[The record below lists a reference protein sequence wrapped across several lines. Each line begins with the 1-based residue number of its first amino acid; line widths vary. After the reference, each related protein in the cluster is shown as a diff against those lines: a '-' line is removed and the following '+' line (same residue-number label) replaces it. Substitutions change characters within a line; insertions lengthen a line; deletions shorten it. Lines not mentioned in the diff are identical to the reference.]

1 MSIRAKIVLI
11 VLPLIIAPLL
21 VTGYVSSLS
30 ARNGITRV
38 ATSLLRFKQEELL
51 SYASSQ
57 WSLLVANNLAG
68 NEEFVRASKDA
79 VQSFARN
86 MIRSATEAILAVDG
100 NGEVVMATEEIELTP
115 EERQSLAELVSRESF
130 GWRQITLGGRE
141 RVAQIAPFEAF
152 GWTIMVTEQREAFY
166 QTINQMNLQ
175 TGIILAIS
183 SALALAL
190 LLVFSFLLTRP
201 LKNVVGAMRE
211 IISTSDLSKRVEVLY
226 RDETGELGHTF
237 NLMTG
242 ELGKANDLV
251 KGYALQAVVAQHKEQ
266 KIRTMFQKYV
276 PKAVIDQFF
285 ASPEEMLKGEDR
297 IVALLFSDIR
307 GFTTIS
313 EQLRPDEVVD
323 SLNAYFSLMVDI
335 IMRHH
340 GMVDKY
346 MGDAIMAIYG
356 APERTR
362 NEALEAVRSAFE
374 MLEELTDF
382 NRLQSEK
389 GRPEFRIGIG
399 INYGVVTVGNI
410 GSEKKMDYTVIGDM
424 VNLGSRLEG
433 LTKEYDQPLI
443 ISESVAKKINEQ
455 NPEQFP
461 CRLIDRVIVKGKT
474 AGIGIYTVRK
484 DLSPEEQHAWGL
496 HEEAARFYF
505 DRKFEDALRLFQKVR
520 EMLPA
525 DRPSSKFIERCKAN
539 IASPPPPDW
548 TGAVAMTVK

>member
-57 WSLLVANNLAG
+57 WSLLASNNLVG
-68 NEEFVRASKDA
+68 NEEFVAASKDA

-86 MIRSATEAILAVDG
+86 MVRSSTEVILAVDAGG
-100 NGEVVMATEEIELTP
+100 NVVMTTGEIELTAD
-115 EERQSLAELVSRESF
+115 EAQDLQTLLAEKAF
-130 GWRQITLGGRE
+130 GWQQLALGGSE
-141 RVAQIAPFEAF
+141 RVVQVAPFEAF
-152 GWTIMVTEQREAFY
+152 GWYILVTEQREAFY
-166 QTINQMNLQ
+166 QTINQMYLQ
-175 TGIILAIS
+175 TGIILSVS
-183 SALALAL
+183 SVLAMAL
-190 LLVFSFLLTRP
+190 LLVFSYLLTQP

-211 IISTSDLSKRVEVLY
+211 IISTSDLSKRVEILY
-226 RDETGELGHTF
+226 KDETGELGHTF
-237 NLMTG
+237 NLMTS
-242 ELGKANDLV
+242 ELDKANDLV

-285 ASPEEMLKGEDR
+285 ASPEQMLKGEDR
-297 IVALLFSDIR
+297 ILALLFSDIR

-313 EQLRPDEVVD
+313 EQLRPDEVVE

-335 IMRHH
+335 IMRNH
-340 GMVDKY
+340 GVVDKY

-362 NEALEAVRSAFE
+362 YEASEAVQSAFE
-374 MLEELTDF
+374 MLEALQDF
-382 NRLQSEK
+382 NKWQSEK
-389 GRPEFRIGIG
+389 GRPGFRIGIG

-424 VNLGSRLEG
+424 VNIGSRLEG
-433 LTKEYDQPLI
+433 LTKVYDQPLV
-443 ISESVAKKINEQ
+443 ISESVAKKIQ
-455 NPEQFP
+455 DQFP
-461 CRLIDRVIVKGKT
+461 CRMIDRVIVKGKT
-474 AGIGIYTVRK
+474 AGIGIYTSRK
-484 DLSPEEQHAWGL
+484 ELNPEDQHAWQL
-496 HEEAARFYF
+496 HEEATRLFYE
-505 DRKFEDALRLFQKVR
+505 RSFEDAARLFQKVQ
-520 EMLPA
+520 ELLPG
-525 DRPSSKFIERCKAN
+525 DRSSAMYLERSKTN

-548 TGAVAMTVK
+548 TGAMSMTAK

>member
-57 WSLLVANNLAG
+57 WSLLVSNNLVG
-68 NEEFVRASKDA
+68 NEEFVEASKDA

-86 MIRSATEAILAVDG
+86 MVRSSTEVILAVDAG
-100 NGEVVMATEEIELTP
+100 GKVVMTTGEMELAADETENL
-115 EERQSLAELVSRESF
+115 QALLAEKAF
-130 GWRQITLGGRE
+130 GWQQLTLGGSE
-141 RVAQIAPFEAF
+141 RVAQVAPFEAF
-152 GWTIMVTEQREAFY
+152 DWFILVTEQREAFY
-166 QTINQMNLQ
+166 QTINQMYLQ
-175 TGIILAIS
+175 TGIILSVS
-183 SALALAL
+183 SALAVVL
-190 LLVFSFLLTRP
+190 LLVFSYLLTQP

-226 RDETGELGHTF
+226 KDETGELGHTF
-237 NLMTG
+237 NLMTS
-242 ELGKANDLV
+242 ELDKFNDLV

-297 IVALLFSDIR
+297 ILALLFSDIR

-313 EQLRPDEVVD
+313 EQLRPDEVVE
-323 SLNAYFSLMVDI
+323 SLNAYFELMVDI
-335 IMRHH
+335 IMRNH
-340 GMVDKY
+340 GVVDKY

-362 NEALEAVRSAFE
+362 YEASEAVQSAFE
-374 MLEELTDF
+374 MLEELQDF
-382 NRLQSEK
+382 NKWQSEK
-389 GRPEFRIGIG
+389 GRPGFRIGIG

-424 VNLGSRLEG
+424 VNIGSRLEG
-433 LTKEYDQPLI
+433 LTKVYDQPLI
-443 ISESVAKKINEQ
+443 ISESVAKKIQ
-455 NPEQFP
+455 EQFP

-474 AGIGIYTVRK
+474 AGIGIYTSRK
-484 DLSPEEQHAWGL
+484 ELSPEDQHAWQL
-496 HEEAARFYF
+496 HEEAARLFYE
-505 DRKFEDALRLFQKVR
+505 RSFEDAARLFQKVQ
-520 EMLPA
+520 ELLPG
-525 DRPSSKFIERCKAN
+525 DRSSAMYLERSRSN
-539 IASPPPPDW
+539 IASPPAPDW
-548 TGAVAMTVK
+548 TGAISMTAK

>member
-21 VTGYVSSLS
+21 ITGYVSSLS

-57 WSLLVANNLAG
+57 WSLLVSNNLVG
-68 NEEFVRASKDA
+68 NEEFVEASKDA

-86 MIRSATEAILAVDG
+86 MVRSGTELILAVDAGG
-100 NGEVVMATEEIELTP
+100 NLVMATGEIELTAAETKSLQALLT
-115 EERQSLAELVSRESF
+115 EEAF
-130 GWRQITLGGRE
+130 GWQQLALGGSE
-141 RVAQIAPFEAF
+141 RVAQVAPFEAF
-152 GWTIMVTEQREAFY
+152 GWYILVTEQREAFY
-166 QTINQMNLQ
+166 QTINQMYLQ
-175 TGIILAIS
+175 TGIILSVS

-190 LLVFSFLLTRP
+190 LLVFSYLLTQP
-201 LKNVVGAMRE
+201 LKNVVGAMRD

-226 RDETGELGHTF
+226 NDETGELGHTF
-237 NLMTG
+237 NLMTS
-242 ELGKANDLV
+242 ELDKANDLM

-266 KIRTMFQKYV
+266 KIRNIFQKYV

-285 ASPEEMLKGEDR
+285 ASPERMLVGEDR
-297 IVALLFSDIR
+297 ILALLFSDIR

-313 EQLRPDEVVD
+313 ERMRPNEVVE
-323 SLNAYFSLMVDI
+323 SLNAYFELMVDI
-335 IMRHH
+335 IMRNR
-340 GMVDKY
+340 GVVDKY
-346 MGDAIMAIYG
+346 MGDAIMAFYG

-362 NEALEAVRSAFE
+362 HEASEAIRSAFE
-374 MLEELTDF
+374 MLEALKDF
-382 NRLQSEK
+382 NVWQTQR

-424 VNLGSRLEG
+424 VNIGSRLEG
-433 LTKEYDQPLI
+433 LTKVYDQPII
-443 ISESVAKKINEQ
+443 ISESVAKKIE
-455 NPEQFP
+455 EQFP

-474 AGIGIYTVRK
+474 AGIGIYTSRK
-484 DLSPEEQHAWGL
+484 ELSPEEQHVWQL
-496 HEEAARFYF
+496 HEEAARLFYE
-505 DRKFEDALRLFQKVR
+505 RSFEDAARLFQEVQ
-520 EMLPA
+520 ELLPG
-525 DRPSSKFIERCKAN
+525 DRSSAMFLERSKSN

-548 TGAVAMTVK
+548 TGAMAMTVK

>member
-57 WSLLVANNLAG
+57 WSLLVANGLAS
-68 NEEFVRASKDA
+68 NQEFVAASKDA
-79 VQSFARN
+79 VKSFARN
-86 MIRSATEAILAVDG
+86 MIRSSTELILAVDTDG
-100 NGEVVMATEEIELTP
+100 TVVMSTEALELSP
-115 EERQSLAELVSRESF
+115 EERQSLAQLISDETF
-130 GWRQITLGGRE
+130 GWQQITLGGTV
-141 RVAQIAPFEAF
+141 RVAQVAPFEAF
-152 GWTIMVTEQREAFY
+152 GWTILVTEQREAFY
-166 QTINQMNLQ
+166 QTINQMYLQ
-175 TGIILAIS
+175 TGIILSVS

-190 LLVFSFLLTRP
+190 LLVFSYLLTRP

-211 IISTSDLSKRVEVLY
+211 IISTSNLSKRVEVLY
-226 RDETGELGHTF
+226 KDETGELGHTF
-237 NLMTG
+237 NLMTS
-242 ELGKANDLV
+242 ELDKANDLV

-335 IMRHH
+335 IMRHR
-340 GMVDKY
+340 GVVDKY

-362 NEALEAVRSAFE
+362 NEAVEAVNSAFD
-374 MLEELTDF
+374 MIEELSDF

-389 GRPEFRIGIG
+389 GRPKFRIGIG

-433 LTKEYDQPLI
+433 LTKVYDQPLI
-443 ISESVAKKINEQ
+443 ISESVASKVKER
-455 NPEQFP
+455 FP
-461 CRLIDRVIVKGKT
+461 CRLIDKVIVKGKT

-484 DLSPEEQHAWGL
+484 ELGPEEQHAWGL
-496 HEEAARFYF
+496 HQQAAALFY
-505 DRKFEDALRLFQKVR
+505 DRKFEDAQRLFQKVQ
-520 EMLPA
+520 ELLPG
-525 DRPSSKFIERCKAN
+525 DRPSSMFADRCRSN
-539 IASPPPPDW
+539 IANPPGPKW
-548 TGAVAMTVK
+548 TGAMAMTVK

>member
-21 VTGYVSSLS
+21 ITGYVSSLS

-57 WSLLVANNLAG
+57 WSLLVSNNLVG
-68 NEEFVRASKDA
+68 NEEFVEASKDA

-86 MIRSATEAILAVDG
+86 MVRSGTELILAVDAGG
-100 NGEVVMATEEIELTP
+100 NLVMATGEIELTAAETQVLQALLT
-115 EERQSLAELVSRESF
+115 EEAF
-130 GWRQITLGGRE
+130 GWQQLALGGSE
-141 RVAQIAPFEAF
+141 RVAQVAPFEAF
-152 GWTIMVTEQREAFY
+152 GWYILVTEQREAFY
-166 QTINQMNLQ
+166 QTINQMYLQ
-175 TGIILAIS
+175 TGIILSVS

-190 LLVFSFLLTRP
+190 LLVFSYLLTQP
-201 LKNVVGAMRE
+201 LKNVVGAMRD

-226 RDETGELGHTF
+226 NDETGELGHTF
-237 NLMTG
+237 NLMTS
-242 ELGKANDLV
+242 ELDKANDLM

-266 KIRTMFQKYV
+266 KIRNIFQKYV

-285 ASPEEMLKGEDR
+285 ASPERMLVGEDR
-297 IVALLFSDIR
+297 ILALLFSDIR

-313 EQLRPDEVVD
+313 ERMRPNEVVE
-323 SLNAYFSLMVDI
+323 SLNAYFELMVDI
-335 IMRHH
+335 IMHNH
-340 GMVDKY
+340 GVVDKY
-346 MGDAIMAIYG
+346 MGDAIMAFYG

-362 NEALEAVRSAFE
+362 HEASEAVQSAFE
-374 MLEELTDF
+374 MLEALKDF
-382 NRLQSEK
+382 NVWQAQR

-424 VNLGSRLEG
+424 VNIGSRLEG
-433 LTKEYDQPLI
+433 LTKVYDQPII
-443 ISESVAKKINEQ
+443 ISESVAKKIEK
-455 NPEQFP
+455 QFP

-474 AGIGIYTVRK
+474 AGIGIYTSRK
-484 DLSPEEQHAWGL
+484 ELSPEEQHAWQL
-496 HEEAARFYF
+496 HEEAARLFYE
-505 DRKFEDALRLFQKVR
+505 RSFEDAARLFQEVQ
-520 EMLPA
+520 ELLPG
-525 DRPSSKFIERCKAN
+525 DRSSAMFLERSKSN

-548 TGAVAMTVK
+548 TGAMAMTVK

>member
-51 SYASSQ
+51 SYAGSQ
-57 WSLLVANNLAG
+57 WSLLVANGLAG

-79 VQSFARN
+79 VRSFARN
-86 MIRSATEAILAVDG
+86 MVRSNTEVILAVDSD
-100 NGEVVMATEEIELTP
+100 GEVVMDTEEIEILP
-115 EERQSLAELVSRESF
+115 EERQSLARIAAEQSF
-130 GWRQITLGGRE
+130 GWRQITLGGTE

-152 GWTIMVTEQREAFY
+152 GWTILVTEQQEAFY
-166 QTINQMNLQ
+166 QTINQMYLQ
-175 TGIILAIS
+175 TGIILSVS
-183 SALALAL
+183 SILALVL
-190 LLVFSFLLTRP
+190 LLVFSYLLTQP
-201 LKNVVGAMRE
+201 LKNVVAAMRE
-211 IISTSDLSKRVEVLY
+211 IISNSDLSKRVEVLY
-226 RDETGELGHTF
+226 KDETGELGHTF
-237 NLMTG
+237 NLMTS

-285 ASPEEMLKGEDR
+285 ASPEQMLVGEDR
-297 IVALLFSDIR
+297 VLALLFSDIR

-313 EQLRPDEVVD
+313 EKMRPDEVVD

-335 IMRHH
+335 IMRNH
-340 GMVDKY
+340 GVVDKY
-346 MGDAIMAIYG
+346 MGDAIMAFYG

-362 NEALEAVRSAFE
+362 YEASEAVQSALE
-374 MLEELTDF
+374 MLDTLKDF
-382 NRLQSEK
+382 NKWQTAK

-433 LTKEYDQPLI
+433 LTKVYDQPLI
-443 ISESVAKKINEQ
+443 VSESVAAKIK
-455 NPEQFP
+455 EQFP

-474 AGIGIYTVRK
+474 AGIGIYTARK
-484 DLSPEEQHAWGL
+484 ELGPEEQQAWKL
-496 HEEAARFYF
+496 HEEAARLFY
-505 DRKFEDALRLFQKVR
+505 DRKFEEALTQFQKVHH
-520 EMLPA
+520 MLPA
-525 DRPSSKFIERCKAN
+525 DRPSSMFIERCRSN
-539 IASPPPPDW
+539 IENPPSPDW
-548 TGAVAMTVK
+548 TGATAMTAK

>member
-38 ATSLLRFKQEELL
+38 ATSLLRFKQEELI
-51 SYASSQ
+51 SYAGSQ
-57 WSLLVANNLAG
+57 WSLLVSNNLAG
-68 NEEFVRASKDA
+68 NREFVTASKEA

-86 MIRSATEAILAVDG
+86 MIRSSTEVILAVDAD
-100 NGEVVMATEEIELTP
+100 GEVVMATEDIELSP
-115 EERQSLAELVSRESF
+115 EEKQSLVALVARGSF
-130 GWRQITLGGRE
+130 GWQQITLGGKE

-152 GWTIMVTEQREAFY
+152 GWTILVTEQRDAFY
-166 QTINQMNLQ
+166 QTINQMYVQ
-175 TGIILAIS
+175 TGIILSVS
-183 SALALAL
+183 SVLAVVL
-190 LLVFSFLLTRP
+190 LLIFSYLLTRP

-211 IISTSDLSKRVEVLY
+211 IISTSDLSKRVDVLY
-226 RDETGELGHTF
+226 KDETGELGHTF
-237 NLMTG
+237 NLMTS
-242 ELGKANDLV
+242 ELDKANDLV

-313 EQLRPDEVVD
+313 EKLRPDEVVD
-323 SLNAYFSLMVDI
+323 SLNTYFSLMVDI
-335 IMRHH
+335 VMRHH

-362 NEALEAVRSAFE
+362 NEALEAVRSSFE
-374 MLEELTDF
+374 MLENLRDF
-382 NRLQSEK
+382 NKWQTEK
-389 GRPEFRIGIG
+389 GRPAFRIGIG
-399 INYGVVTVGNI
+399 INYGIVTVGNI

-443 ISESVAKKINEQ
+443 ISESVASKVK
-455 NPEQFP
+455 EQFP

-474 AGIGIYTVRK
+474 SGIGIFTVRK
-484 DLSPEEQHAWGL
+484 QLSAEQQHAWGL
-496 HEEAARFYF
+496 HDEASRLFY
-505 DRKFEDALRLFQKVR
+505 DRKFEDAQRLFLKVQ
-520 EMLPA
+520 EMLPG
-525 DRPSSKFIERCKAN
+525 DRSSSMFIERCKSN
-539 IASPPPPDW
+539 IANPPGPEW
-548 TGAVAMTVK
+548 TGAIAMTVK

>member
-21 VTGYVSSLS
+21 ITGYVSTLS

-57 WSLLVANNLAG
+57 WSLLVANNLVG
-68 NEEFVRASKDA
+68 NEEFVQASKDA
-79 VQSFARN
+79 VRSFAQN
-86 MIRSATEAILAVDG
+86 MIRSTTELILAVNADG
-100 NGEVVMATEEIELTP
+100 SLVMSTSPTDLAP
-115 EERQSLAELVSRESF
+115 EETRRLRDLIAAEDF
-130 GWRQITLGGRE
+130 GWQQLPLGGVE

-152 GWTIMVTEQREAFY
+152 GWYILVTEQQDAFY
-166 QTINQMNLQ
+166 QTINQMYLQ
-175 TGIILAIS
+175 TVVILSVS
-183 SALALAL
+183 SALALVL
-190 LLVFSFLLTRP
+190 LLVFSYLVTQP

-211 IISTSDLSKRVEVLY
+211 IISTNDLSKRVEVLY
-226 RDETGELGHTF
+226 KDETGELGHTF

-242 ELGKANDLV
+242 ELDKANDLV

-266 KIRTMFQKYV
+266 KIRNIFQKYV

-285 ASPEEMLKGEDR
+285 ASPEQMLVGEDR
-297 IVALLFSDIR
+297 ILALLFSDIR

-313 EQLRPDEVVD
+313 EKMLPNEVVD

-335 IMRHH
+335 IMRNH
-340 GMVDKY
+340 GVVDKY
-346 MGDAIMAIYG
+346 MGDAIMAFYG

-362 NEALEAVRSAFE
+362 HEAAEAVRSAFE
-374 MLEELTDF
+374 MTDSLNDF
-382 NRLQSEK
+382 NRWQSEK
-389 GRPEFRIGIG
+389 GRPGFRIGIG

-433 LTKEYDQPLI
+433 LTKVYDQPLI
-443 ISESVAKKINEQ
+443 ISESVAKKVQ
-455 NPEQFP
+455 DQYP

-474 AGIGIYTVRK
+474 AGIGIYTSRSK
-484 DLSPEEQHAWGL
+484 LGPQEQQAWGL
-496 HEEAARFYF
+496 HEEAARLYYERGFQ
-505 DRKFEDALRLFQKVR
+505 EALRLFQKVQKT
-520 EMLPA
+520 LPE
-525 DRPSSKFIERCKAN
+525 DRCSALFMERCRSYLKN
-539 IASPPPPDW
+539 PPPADW
-548 TGAVAMTVK
+548 TGAIAMAMK

>member
-57 WSLLVANNLAG
+57 WSLLVANGLAG

-79 VQSFARN
+79 VRSFARN
-86 MIRSATEAILAVDG
+86 MVRSATEVILAVDSD
-100 NGEVVMATEEIELTP
+100 GEVVMDTEEIEILP
-115 EERQSLAELVSRESF
+115 EERQSLARIAAEESF
-130 GWRQITLGGRE
+130 GWRQITLGGTE

-152 GWTIMVTEQREAFY
+152 GWTILVTEQREAFY
-166 QTINQMNLQ
+166 QTINQMYLQ
-175 TGIILAIS
+175 TGIILSVS
-183 SALALAL
+183 STLALVL
-190 LLVFSFLLTRP
+190 LLVFSYLLTQP
-201 LKNVVGAMRE
+201 LKNVVAAMRE
-211 IISTSDLSKRVEVLY
+211 IISNSDLSKRVEVLY
-226 RDETGELGHTF
+226 KDETGELGHTF
-237 NLMTG
+237 NLMTS
-242 ELGKANDLV
+242 ELDKANDLV

-266 KIRTMFQKYV
+266 KVRNIFQKYV

-285 ASPEEMLKGEDR
+285 ASPEQMLVGEDR
-297 IVALLFSDIR
+297 VLALLFSDIR

-313 EQLRPDEVVD
+313 EKMRPDEVVD

-335 IMRHH
+335 IMRNH
-340 GMVDKY
+340 GVVDKY
-346 MGDAIMAIYG
+346 MGDAIMAFYG

-362 NEALEAVRSAFE
+362 YEASEAVQSALE
-374 MLEELTDF
+374 MLDTLKDF
-382 NRLQSEK
+382 NKWQTAK

-433 LTKEYDQPLI
+433 LTKVYDQPLI
-443 ISESVAKKINEQ
+443 VSESVAAKIK
-455 NPEQFP
+455 EQFP

-474 AGIGIYTVRK
+474 AGIGIYTARK
-484 DLSPEEQHAWGL
+484 ELGPEEQQAWKL
-496 HEEAARFYF
+496 HEEAARLFY
-505 DRKFEDALRLFQKVR
+505 DRKFEEALTQFQKVHQ
-520 EMLPA
+520 MLPA
-525 DRPSSKFIERCKAN
+525 DRPSSMFIERCRSN
-539 IASPPPPDW
+539 IENPPSPDW
-548 TGAVAMTVK
+548 TGAMAMTAK